1 MKRFKLDE
9 FLNDLKLKTETILRG
24 VSNTKNAVD
33 KTFSD
38 IHDSILSVVN
48 MHAPFKRVKKQ
59 TRKFKEKPWITRRL
73 LSRGKEKDRLYVK
86 ALRTQDSDMYNNYK
100 QVRNK
105 LNHDIKLAEKRF
117 IRIRIS
123 AAKNKS
129 KVMWKIING
138 TLHTSTKKSKKS
150 ISKLKDA
157 SRGFIYQSSDIA
169 NTFNDYF
176 VNIGKNMSNTI
187 PEVSHTIHSP
197 RVTSSFVLFEILE
210 EEISK
215 LIHSLDEHKSSRDD
229 DIPVKFLKLS
239 CPVIAPVL
247 ADIFNRCILLGV
259 YPSLLKTAK
268 VIPLYKKGQLDE
280 RSNYRPISLLMHLNK
295 IFEKVIHQRLYNFLR
310 KFDVLDR
317 NQYGFRKKH
326 STASAIYDLIENKLK
341 NLDGNLNI
349 CALYMDLSKAFDTV
363 NHKILLEK
371 LDHYGIRGIPLQL
384 IKSYLSNRKQYTVVN
399 GHKSEK
405 LLIDIGV
412 PQGSVLG
419 PLFFILYIND
429 LPYASSLVTK
439 LYADDTCLI
448 FSAKT
453 VDELQIVIN
462 SEVNKIQNWMSSNK
476 LSINYSKTKYMLIN
490 RRNDYTP
497 FSLYIND
504 HKIEQVHSI
513 KYLGIHIDDKLN
525 WKQHIK
531 YVEGKIS
538 SACGAIYRLRQTLD
552 QNFLRTFYFAHAYFH
567 LQYSVLAWCNITK
580 DNLQRLNSL
589 HGKLVR
595 LMTLHGP
602 LKDFY
607 FSANEMFKNMD
618 LLRLDD
624 IYQLELAK
632 FMHRAYAN
640 DLPQNFNIYFT
651 RIEDMHKYN
660 LRSIKNKTFY
670 SKASKTKKYRQW
682 ITNSGVD
689 LWQKIPAELKTLSL
703 NAFSK
708 QYKDTIVDAY

>member
-1 MKRFKLDE
+1 
-9 FLNDLKLKTETILRG
+9 
-24 VSNTKNAVD
+24 
-33 KTFSD
+33 
-38 IHDSILSVVN
+38 
-48 MHAPFKRVKKQ
+48 
-59 TRKFKEKPWITRRL
+59 
-73 LSRGKEKDRLYVK
+73 
-86 ALRTQDSDMYNNYK
+86 
-100 QVRNK
+100 
-105 LNHDIKLAEKRF
+105 
-117 IRIRIS
+117 
-123 AAKNKS
+123 
-129 KVMWKIING
+129 
-138 TLHTSTKKSKKS
+138 
-150 ISKLKDA
+150 
-157 SRGFIYQSSDIA
+157 
-169 NTFNDYF
+169 
-176 VNIGKNMSNTI
+176 
-187 PEVSHTIHSP
+187 
-197 RVTSSFVLFEILE
+197 
-210 EEISK
+210 
-215 LIHSLDEHKSSRDD
+215 
-229 DIPVKFLKLS
+229 
-239 CPVIAPVL
+239 
-247 ADIFNRCILLGV
+247 
-259 YPSLLKTAK
+259 
-268 VIPLYKKGQLDE
+268 
-280 RSNYRPISLLMHLNK
+280 
-295 IFEKVIHQRLYNFLR
+295 
-310 KFDVLDR
+310 
-317 NQYGFRKKH
+317 
-326 STASAIYDLIENKLK
+326 
-341 NLDGNLNI
+341 
-349 CALYMDLSKAFDTV
+349 
-363 NHKILLEK
+363 
-371 LDHYGIRGIPLQL
+371 
-384 IKSYLSNRKQYTVVN
+384 
-399 GHKSEK
+399 
-405 LLIDIGV
+405 
-412 PQGSVLG
+412 
-419 PLFFILYIND
+419 
-429 LPYASSLVTK
+429 
-439 LYADDTCLI
+439 
-448 FSAKT
+448 
-453 VDELQIVIN
+453 
-462 SEVNKIQNWMSSNK
+462 
-476 LSINYSKTKYMLIN
+476 MLIN

-567 LQYSVLAWCNITK
+567 LQYSVLAWCNTTK